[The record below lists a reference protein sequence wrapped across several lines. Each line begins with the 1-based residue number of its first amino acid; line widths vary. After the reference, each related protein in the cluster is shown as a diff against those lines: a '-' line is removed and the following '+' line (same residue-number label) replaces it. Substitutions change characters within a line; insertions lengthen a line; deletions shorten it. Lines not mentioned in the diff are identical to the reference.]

1 MIKVEICIIKVGTV
15 EDTIVEILQ
24 RELKACFKWD
34 IKSIARFEIPARSYN
49 RFRGQFNS
57 SLILQQI
64 KKQVKRE
71 ECPVVLAL
79 TNVDLYVEGL
89 NFVFGEADPVDKIC
103 IISTHRLRQEFYG
116 DKPNQKLF
124 EKRVL
129 TEAVHEIGHLLNLKH
144 CSNPNCVMFFS
155 NSILDT
161 DRKGFLFCNECKSK
175 LKILR

>member
-1 MIKVEICIIKVGTV
+1 MIKLDICLIKVGAV
-15 EDTIVEILQ
+15 EDAVIEVLSKGLRAYFEWNIKPVAEI
-24 RELKACFKWD
+24 
-34 IKSIARFEIPARSYN
+34 EIPSQSYN

-57 SLILQQI
+57 SLILHQI
-64 KKQVKRE
+64 KRQINRE
-71 ECPVVLAL
+71 ECSFVLAI
-79 TNVDLYVEGL
+79 TGVDLYVEGL
-89 NFVFGEADPVDKIC
+89 NFVFGEADPVNRIC

-161 DRKGFLFCNECKSK
+161 DRKGFLFCNGCRSK
-175 LKILR
+175 FKILK